1 MSAFGVKRTCLFSLQ
16 MSAYDP
22 KRTCGRL
29 SVDAR
34 SGIVFWLRNL
44 DPACF
49 TCEPAGSG
57 PNHGGQHDNRSSN
70 CDYSSSLR
78 RDWHDYAGRGRQAE
92 VHKLHQAHRLRVLGA
107 ALRRRHVIRWQHLCF
122 ESSGSASHPAY
133 GDRQKV
139 DRPLRRILP
148 GDASGR
154 NTCQE
159 RPRKNLRIYRALRAS
174 PARRSSCPLLAVGPA
189 TLNADQCAMAR
200 PCGLSPSRSNGIRIH
215 AKAVNTADTRMSG
228 ASRLM
233 NTC

>member
-1 MSAFGVKRTCLFSLQ
+1 MSAF
-16 MSAYDP
+16 DP

-29 SVDAR
+29 SVDPR
-34 SGIVFWLRNL
+34 SGIVFGCATSILPVL
-44 DPACF
+44 LVSPP
-49 TCEPAGSG
+49 EAG
-57 PNHGGQHDNRSSN
+57 PTTGGQHDNRSSN
-70 CDYSSSLR
+70 CDYSSGLR

-107 ALRRRHVIRWQHLCF
+107 ALRRRHARFRWQHLCF
-122 ESSGSASHPAY
+122 ESSGSAAHPAY

-139 DRPLRRILP
+139 DRPLRRVLP

-154 NTCQE
+154 NIRQE
-159 RPRKNLRIYRALRAS
+159 RPRKNLRICRALRAS
-174 PARRSSCPLLAVGPA
+174 PARRSPCPLLAVGPA
-189 TLNADQCAMAR
+189 TLNADQCAMAP